1 MTGADC
7 NIELATTA
15 DLSATDLQA
24 VRRLMDAAFG
34 DRFSE
39 EDWKHATG
47 GTHFYIRGSK
57 GSVVSHASVV
67 GRRLESSGAEMS
79 TGYVEAVA
87 TEPEFQRRGLATA
100 VMLSVAEFVQERFEL
115 GALSSG
121 NPAFYERLGWIRW
134 RGATW
139 CREEG
144 HLART
149 ADEDGG
155 VLVLPTRYSPP
166 LDFEGDIAVEWRSG
180 DVW

>member
-1 MTGADC
+1 MGAEP
-7 NIELATTA
+7 NVELATTA
-15 DLSATDLQA
+15 DLHASDLRA
-24 VRRLMDAAFG
+24 IRLLMGAAFG

-39 EDWKHATG
+39 EDWTHATG
-47 GTHFYIRGSK
+47 GTHFFVRNSG

-67 GRRLESSGAEMS
+67 GRRLESSGAQLN

-87 TEPEFQRRGLATA
+87 TQPEFQRKGLGTA
-100 VMLSVAEFVQERFEL
+100 VMLRVAEFLQEHFDL

-121 NPAFYERLGWIRW
+121 KPAFYERLGWITW
-134 RGATW
+134 RGPTW

-155 VLVLPTRYSPP
+155 VLVLPTRRSPP
-166 LDFEGDIAVEWRSG
+166 LDFEGDITVEWRSG